1 MGKNPVV
8 WLIVQV
14 LVLIWIIYDLTAPG
28 EAQNQ
33 IVVIME
39 YAALVG
45 ISLGLVTTVVGLIG
59 QMKR

>member
-45 ISLGLVTTVVGLIG
+45 ISLGLLTTVVGLIG

>member
-28 EAQNQ
+28 EAQNR

-45 ISLGLVTTVVGLIG
+45 ILLGLLTTVLGLIG
-59 QMKR
+59 QVKR